1 MKKLKL
7 EDLLEKIETTELTH
21 DFVANLD
28 ETSFNYKSLN
38 LSNSDIV
45 RIEEDVSFS
54 WSGVTG
60 CNSNDRAQSEY
71 QNTLKAWVKNKLF
84 EYRNWS
90 WVRYGAIE
98 ANGRCSQSKDP
109 WTGVR
114 RCGCS
119 GKLKCY
125 IEFRKS

>member
-7 EDLLEKIETTELTH
+7 EDLLEHIETSKLAI
-21 DFVANLD
+21 DFGADLD
-28 ETSFNYKSLN
+28 ETSLNFKSLN

-45 RIEEDVSFS
+45 RIEEDVRFS

-71 QNTLKAWVKNKLF
+71 QQTLKAWVKNKLY
-84 EYRNWS
+84 EHRNWS
-90 WVRYGAIE
+90 WVRYGATE
-98 ANGRCSQSKDP
+98 ANGRCNSSKDP